1 MTKLRAFFLA
11 ASLLLSSCVVL
22 NPAAEVNAL
31 MAEGQQLYSAQ
42 RFDEAIARFRAVTAR
57 DPNFYGAYVWLARSF
72 LARGQ
77 WPDAIA
83 NARRAFEL
91 NPGGP
96 DVMPVLL
103 DALLG
108 GGTDALTRGSF
119 VESISYLGEFLRHQ
133 PMNIRAWIN
142 VGKAYLGNRQFVDAL
157 GAFRR
162 AIQGAGSG
170 PERSEAIQSLLSG
183 ARQAFNQ
190 NDYRGA
196 MDLAREYMRFNANDS
211 SVLELL
217 RLLQGR

>member
-1 MTKLRAFFLA
+1 MPKLRAFFLA
-11 ASLLLSSCVVL
+11 LALMLSSCVVVP
-22 NPAAEVNAL
+22 NPVAEINAL

-103 DALLG
+103 DSLLG
-108 GGTDALTRGSF
+108 GGTDALARGSF
-119 VESISYLGEFLRHQ
+119 LESIGYLGEFLRHQ
-133 PMNIRAWIN
+133 PTNIRAWIN
-142 VGKAYLGNRQFVDAL
+142 VGKAYLGEVL
-157 GAFRR
+157 GAAQPR
-162 AIQGAGSG
+162 
-170 PERSEAIQSLLSG
+170 L
-183 ARQAFNQ
+183 FNQ
-190 NDYRGA
+190 YR
-196 MDLAREYMRFNANDS
+196 
-211 SVLELL
+211 
-217 RLLQGR
+217 